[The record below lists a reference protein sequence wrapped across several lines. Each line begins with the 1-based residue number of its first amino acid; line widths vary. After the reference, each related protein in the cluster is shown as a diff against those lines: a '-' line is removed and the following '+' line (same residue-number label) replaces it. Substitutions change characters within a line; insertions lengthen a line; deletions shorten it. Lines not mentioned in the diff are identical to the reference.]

1 MTASYDF
8 NHYLLA
14 GHGRAYIIAKE
25 NPERYR
31 DRIMS
36 ACRKDY
42 AFDMQCEG
50 SRAFH
55 TYDLVSL
62 FDDPEPFIAAAE
74 ESYADPETDENWNQ
88 LCHLTDLL
96 LLLGQR
102 ETVIKKYKHLEKQ
115 LYSNAPLSGLFPLCE
130 SFEYL
135 AISLVQKKN
144 TKVLCKVMSDIGR
157 WLLSRTEDPQEL
169 KHCFLWFDSVVE
181 EEFGEDRYNKTLAL
195 GKDAEGVEEY
205 IRIMSAPLVFERK
218 EHLDKVTADIVLSWI
233 REKPDISRLEMMA
246 RGLMRMDVSE
256 AKKLAE
262 SFSTETD
269 QDIKAGIAS
278 VFTSGKYR
286 WPLDISLL
294 TNCLESACKRLI
306 TQANAALTLLKD
318 DRLHDY
324 AKGLLEKGF
333 NPDAII
339 ILINNIKA
347 EDGPFVMKYLE
358 QLPVTN
364 ENEEGW
370 HGIVS
375 AIVHNGN
382 DPDFPISLLYWA
394 YEASLCSSCRG
405 RIVKALMNRNHLP
418 DQYRE
423 EMQWD
428 ANLDIRNM
436 VGNK

>member
-1 MTASYDF
+1 MSTGYDF

-14 GHGRAYIIAKE
+14 GHGRAYIISKE
-25 NPERYR
+25 NPELYR

-42 AFDMQCEG
+42 TFDMQCEG
-50 SRAFH
+50 SRAFL

-74 ESYADPETDENWNQ
+74 ESYADPATDENWKQ

-96 LLLGQR
+96 LLLGRR
-102 ETVIKKYKHLEKQ
+102 ETVIRKYKHIEKQ
-115 LYSNAPLSGLFPLCE
+115 LYSGVPLSDLSSLCE

-135 AISLVQKKN
+135 ALTLIQKKSIN
-144 TKVLCKVMSDIGR
+144 VLGTVMNDIGR
-157 WLLSRTEDPQEL
+157 WFLSRTEDPQEL
-169 KHCFLWFDSVVE
+169 KPWFMWFDSVSE
-181 EEFGEDRYNKTLAL
+181 EEFGKNRYNEALTL
-195 GKDAEGVEEY
+195 GKSTEGVEEY
-205 IRIMSAPLVFERK
+205 IRIMSTPLKCERK
-218 EHLDKVTADIVLSWI
+218 EQADKPTAEIVLSWI
-233 REKPDISRLEMMA
+233 REKPDISRLEMMT
-246 RGLMRMDVSE
+246 RGLMKMNASE

-262 SFSTETD
+262 YFSIEAD
-269 QDIKAGIAS
+269 QDIKAGIVS

-286 WPLDISLL
+286 WPLDITLL
-294 TNCLESACKRLI
+294 TNCIDSASKRLVD
-306 TQANAALTLLKD
+306 QANTALALLKG

-324 AKGLLEKGF
+324 AKDLLEKGF

-347 EDGPFVMKYLE
+347 EDGLFVMKYLE

-364 ENEEGW
+364 ENEESW
-370 HGIVS
+370 HSIVS

-382 DPDFPISLLYWA
+382 GPDFPISLLYWA
-394 YEASLCSSCRG
+394 YEASLCSVCREG
-405 RIVKALMNRNHLP
+405 IVKALMNRNHLP

-436 VGNK
+436 VENK